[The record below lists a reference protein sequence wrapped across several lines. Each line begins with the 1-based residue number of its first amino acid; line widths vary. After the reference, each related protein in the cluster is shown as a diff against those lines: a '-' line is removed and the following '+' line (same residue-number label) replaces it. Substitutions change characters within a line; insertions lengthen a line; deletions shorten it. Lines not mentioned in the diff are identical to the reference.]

1 MRKEILMDQSQ
12 LAAFLERPDVQK
24 QILGGYRGGYS
35 LGLTRGPHGEQFAI
49 RVRIEGDDPSG
60 IPSEISLGEETIPV
74 VVKTRFRV
82 PEPF

>member
-1 MRKEILMDQSQ
+1 MDQSQ
-12 LAAFLERPDVQK
+12 LATLLEQPDIQR
-24 QILGGYRGGYS
+24 QILGSYQGGYS
-35 LGLTRGPHGEQFAI
+35 LGLTRGPHGEPFAI

-74 VVKTRFRV
+74 VVNTRFRV